1 MGTSPV
7 DEESVS
13 ENTRLAHIACLQAQ
27 AHAALCVVR
36 QVDCVV
42 APPGAV
48 VVPEVMIRVV
58 REHADRWFFKCVHG
72 VSPFGFLTRN
82 FGPQKNRRPN
92 QDRRSMKSEENFLFG
107 LFTHTSL
114 GVSAF
119 ANHRG
124 ISPSPVGTLTRPMR
138 PQEFLML

>member
-1 MGTSPV
+1 MCASTRIDGFSSVFMVCLLLGFSP
-7 DEESVS
+7 EISGHKK
-13 ENTRLAHIACLQAQ
+13 T
-27 AHAALCVVR
+27 
-36 QVDCVV
+36 
-42 APPGAV
+42 AV
-48 VVPEVMIRVV
+48 
-58 REHADRWFFKCVHG
+58 
-72 VSPFGFLTRN
+72 
-82 FGPQKNRRPN
+82 PN

-138 PQEFLML
+138 SQEFLMLQLLYYTSTAIPSCKCVIKSNVSGPASQRQRATGSFQNKTPDVEFRRWAQ

>member
-1 MGTSPV
+1 LV
-7 DEESVS
+7 AEDA
-13 ENTRLAHIACLQAQ
+13 RLPHIACLQAQ
-27 AHAALCVVR
+27 ARAALGVVR

-42 APPGAV
+42 APPCAV
-48 VVPEVMIRVV
+48 VVPEVVIRVV
-58 REHADRWFFKCVHG
+58 CEHADRWFFKCVQG

-124 ISPSPVGTLTRPMR
+124 ISPSPVGTLTRLMR